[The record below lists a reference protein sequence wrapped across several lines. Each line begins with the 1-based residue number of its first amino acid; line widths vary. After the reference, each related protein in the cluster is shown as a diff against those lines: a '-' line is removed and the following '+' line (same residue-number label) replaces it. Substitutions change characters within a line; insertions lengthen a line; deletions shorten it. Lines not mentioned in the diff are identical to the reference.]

1 MVEHPAGAQT
11 LSNERLRAGRAPFLG
26 ESGRQRLWLLASL
39 AVFFGAWELA
49 GRWPVSPAFPPA
61 SETVLAL
68 FRMVRSG
75 SLLRAYADTL
85 QPLLLGIGFS
95 AAAGIGFG
103 LAMGLSRTVE
113 WLTLPVVIVLQSAP
127 MAAII
132 PLITYVYGIG
142 LTAKVLAV
150 VILAVPVIAMNSY
163 KGIRHTSPSLL
174 EMCRAFLGTRRQE
187 ILKIVLPHAGAL
199 IFAGLRLG
207 VAMGFIGVVI
217 AELLIT
223 PTGIGDLITYHSSV
237 ADYAEMFAA
246 IGSIVAVA
254 ALTIHG
260 LERLERRIFPPEMR
274 AS

>member
-1 MVEHPAGAQT
+1 MA
-11 LSNERLRAGRAPFLG
+11 R
-26 ESGRQRLWLLASL
+26 SG
-39 AVFFGAWELA
+39 
-49 GRWPVSPAFPPA
+49 
-61 SETVLAL
+61 AL
-68 FRMVRSG
+68 F
-75 SLLRAYADTL
+75 RAYADTL
-85 QPLLLGIGFS
+85 QPLLLGVALS

-103 LAMGLSRTVE
+103 VAMGLSRTVE
-113 WLTLPVVIVLQSAP
+113 WLTLPIVVVLQSAP

-132 PLITYVYGIG
+132 PLITFVYGIG

-163 KGIRHTSPSLL
+163 KGIRNTNPSLL

-199 IFAGLRLG
+199 IFTGLRLG
-207 VAMGFIGVVI
+207 IAMGFIGVVI

-223 PTGIGDLITYHSSV
+223 PTGVGDLITYHSSV

-246 IGSIVAVA
+246 IGSIVALA

-274 AS
+274 A